1 MSTLDDKAYP
11 QDKLEKKVNQM
22 NFSEALTLL
31 KQGKKLARENWN
43 AGGQFVYMVPA
54 ASYKAQTE
62 AARNHFGDL
71 VPYEAYFALKTVRNT
86 VATWVPSMGDLLA
99 DDWFVYD

>member
-1 MSTLDDKAYP
+1 MD
-11 QDKLEKKVNQM
+11 QM

-31 KQGKKLARENWN
+31 KQEQKLARANWN

-54 ASYKAQTE
+54 ASYRAQTE

-71 VPYEAYFALKTVRNT
+71 VPYEAYFALKTTRDT
-86 VATWVPSMGDLLA
+86 VATWVPSVGDLLA
-99 DDWFVYD
+99 DDWFLVE